1 MGRAFILGGFA
12 VLVIAAAAFGVA
24 IAAGKPR
31 PAAPSIDVSVAR
43 CGHGWTPGPA
53 GSQTLRLHNI
63 GGQPAE
69 VQVIMP
75 ATGGVAGE
83 LDALGPDAV
92 RELRVDLGSGTY
104 ALRCELEGDDPVVG
118 PHVRVTGSGRGGPV
132 VKPVTYNDLY
142 GPAQAYQKIVTA
154 KLDPLVTKVDRLR
167 DAIRGGDRD
176 AAREAWLPAHLAYE
190 RLGGAYG
197 AFGDLGDAID
207 GLPQPWG
214 HLPPRNGDQPGTGE
228 DRGGGGNGGF
238 DEKGFTG
245 FHRIERGLWH
255 DESMTALRGPA
266 DTLAGDVRDLRE
278 QFSQERIDPLDLGL
292 RAHEILED
300 AERVE
305 LTGQSDQGSGTEL
318 ATVSANIE
326 GTRDV
331 MSVLRPLLRTRYPG
345 LRDADAWLDR
355 TDRVLAAQDH
365 DGRWTPPEDLSTA
378 DREKVNGAVAGALER
393 LAPIAE
399 ICEPRRV
406 K

>member
-1 MGRAFILGGFA
+1 MGRASILGGFA
-12 VLVIAAAAFGVA
+12 VLVIAAAVVGVV
-24 IAAGKPR
+24 IAANKPR
-31 PAAPSIDVSVAR
+31 PSAPAIEVSLAA
-43 CGHGWTPGPA
+43 CGRGWTPGPA
-53 GSQTLRLHNI
+53 GPQTLRLRNV
-63 GGQPAE
+63 GGQPAG

-75 ATGGVAGE
+75 ATGAVAGE
-83 LDALGPDAV
+83 LEALGPNAV
-92 RELRVDLGSGTY
+92 RELRVDLGPGTY

-118 PHVRVTGSGRGGPV
+118 RSVRVTGHAPGGPMV
-132 VKPVTYNDLY
+132 RPVTYNDLY
-142 GPAQAYQKIVTA
+142 GPAQAYQKLVTA

-176 AAREAWLPAHLAYE
+176 AARDAWLPAHLAYE
-190 RLGGAYG
+190 GLGGAYG

-207 GLPQPWG
+207 GLPQPDG
-214 HLPPRNGDQPGTGE
+214 M
-228 DRGGGGNGGF
+228 GGF
-238 DEKGFTG
+238 DEKDFTG

-266 DTLAGDVRDLRE
+266 DTLADNVRDLRK
-278 QFSQERIDPLDLGL
+278 QFPEERIDPLDLGL

-318 ATVSANIE
+318 ATVSANIQ

-331 MSVLRPLLRTRYPG
+331 LSVLRPLLRTRYPG

-355 TDRVLAAQDH
+355 TARVLAAHDH
-365 DGRWTPPEDLSTA
+365 DGRWTPPDDLSTA
-378 DREKVNGAVAGALER
+378 DREKVNGAVAGTLER
-393 LAPIAE
+393 LAPVAE